1 MNKKILF
8 LIMLFISHFAQSA
21 EVTWD
26 LNFDDKYNLPLIM
39 MDFQG
44 EKIAM
49 TLDTGSKIALHLPM
63 DLINKIPN
71 KTENSEK
78 IRSIDLSGGVTELKS
93 FIVNKLE
100 LNSFI
105 FNNVQVV
112 EYKDWG
118 LFISSDPM
126 DNDNSEDSSAFK
138 AVIGLKLFDNY
149 VLTINYPESNL
160 TISDDTSTDLNPNWV
175 AIPFDLNDE
184 GLVVTLSDGI
194 KNYKMVLDTGAT
206 VSLIK
211 QQSLSPESIK
221 ISDPED
227 NFKSISLDVNNVA
240 NDSVL
245 PIIIDS
251 FPNEFQ
257 SDGLLGADFLS
268 KNRVKIDFKNKQMW
282 VQPVEQK

>member
-8 LIMLFISHFAQSA
+8 LIMLFMSRFAQSQ

-26 LNFDDKYNLPLIM
+26 LTFDDKYNLPLIM
-39 MDFQG
+39 INYQG
-44 EKIAM
+44 EKIQM
-49 TLDTGSKIALHLPM
+49 ILDTGSNIALHLPM

-71 KTENSEK
+71 KMENSEK
-78 IRSIDLSGGVTELKS
+78 IRSTDLSGNVTELRS
-93 FIVNKLE
+93 FIIDKLV
-100 LNSFI
+100 LNSFT
-105 FNNVQVV
+105 FNKVQVV

-118 LFISSDPM
+118 LYISSDQT
-126 DNDNSEDSSAFK
+126 NNSEDTNEDK
-138 AVIGLKLFDNY
+138 PVIGLGLFDDY
-149 VLTINYPESNL
+149 VLTINYPESNI
-160 TISDDTSTDLNPNWV
+160 TISDDIATNLTPQWI
-175 AIPFDLNDE
+175 AIPFDLNGE
-184 GLVVTLSDGI
+184 GLVVNLSDGI

-211 QQSLSPESIK
+211 QQSLSPKSIT

-227 NFKSISLDVNNVA
+227 DFKAISLDVNNVA

-282 VQPVEQK
+282 IQPIIIK

>member
-1 MNKKILF
+1 
-8 LIMLFISHFAQSA
+8 MLFISHFAQSA

-100 LNSFI
+100 LNSFT
-105 FNNVQVV
+105 FNKVQVV

-118 LFISSDPM
+118 LVISSDPTI
-126 DNDNSEDSSAFK
+126 DDSEDTDEDK
-138 AVIGLKLFDNY
+138 PVIGLGLFDGY

-160 TISDDTSTDLNPNWV
+160 TLSDDTSTDLNPNWV

-211 QQSLSPESIK
+211 EQSLSSESIK

-282 VQPVEQK
+282 IQPVAKK

>member
-8 LIMLFISHFAQSA
+8 LIMLFMSRFAQSQ

-26 LNFDDKYNLPLIM
+26 LTFDNKYNLPLIM
-39 MDFQG
+39 INYQG
-44 EKIAM
+44 EKIQM
-49 TLDTGSKIALHLPM
+49 ILDTGSNIALHLPM

-71 KTENSEK
+71 KMENSEK
-78 IRSIDLSGGVTELKS
+78 IRSVDLLGNITEIKS
-93 FIVNKLE
+93 FVIDRLS
-100 LNSFI
+100 LNSFV
-105 FNNVQVV
+105 FKNVKVA
-112 EYKDWG
+112 EYKKWG
-118 LFISSDPM
+118 LIISSEHT
-126 DNDNSEDSSAFK
+126 NKSENTNEDK
-138 AVIGLKLFDNY
+138 YVIGLGLFDDY
-149 VLTINYPESNL
+149 VLTINYPESNI
-160 TISDDTSTDLNPNWV
+160 TISDDIATNLTPQWI
-175 AIPFDLNDE
+175 AIPFDLNGE
-184 GLVVTLSDGI
+184 GLVVNLSDGI

-211 QQSLSPESIK
+211 QQSLSPESIT

-282 VQPVEQK
+282 IQPIVIK

>member
-8 LIMLFISHFAQSA
+8 LIMLFMSRFAQSQ

-26 LNFDDKYNLPLIM
+26 LTFDDKYNLPLIM
-39 MDFQG
+39 INYQG
-44 EKIAM
+44 EKIQM
-49 TLDTGSKIALHLPM
+49 ILDTGSNIALHLPM

-71 KTENSEK
+71 KMENSEK
-78 IRSIDLSGGVTELKS
+78 IRSVDLLGNITEIKS
-93 FIVNKLE
+93 FVIDRLS
-100 LNSFI
+100 LNSFV
-105 FNNVQVV
+105 FKNVKVA
-112 EYKDWG
+112 EYKKWG
-118 LFISSDPM
+118 LIISSD
-126 DNDNSEDSSAFK
+126 NTNKSENTNEDK
-138 AVIGLKLFDNY
+138 YVIGLGLFDDY
-149 VLTINYPESNL
+149 VLTINYPESNI
-160 TISDDTSTDLNPNWV
+160 TISDDIATNLTPQWI
-175 AIPFDLNDE
+175 AIPFDLNGE
-184 GLVVTLSDGI
+184 GLVVNLSDGI

-211 QQSLSPESIK
+211 QQSLSPKSIT
-221 ISDPED
+221 ISDPEED
-227 NFKSISLDVNNVA
+227 FKAISLDVNNVA

-282 VQPVEQK
+282 IQPIVIK

>member
-100 LNSFI
+100 LNSFT
-105 FNNVQVV
+105 FNKVQVV

-118 LFISSDPM
+118 LVISSDPTI
-126 DNDNSEDSSAFK
+126 DDSQDTDEDK
-138 AVIGLKLFDNY
+138 PVIGLGLFDGY
-149 VLTINYPESNL
+149 VLTINYPESNI

-175 AIPFDLNDE
+175 AIPFDLNGE
-184 GLVVTLSDGI
+184 GLVVNLSDGI
-194 KNYKMVLDTGAT
+194 KNYKVILDTGAT

-211 QQSLSPESIK
+211 EQSLSPESIK

-282 VQPVEQK
+282 IQPVAKK

>member
-8 LIMLFISHFAQSA
+8 LIMLFMSRFAQSQ

-26 LNFDDKYNLPLIM
+26 LTFDDKYNLPLIM
-39 MDFQG
+39 INYQG
-44 EKIAM
+44 EKIQM
-49 TLDTGSKIALHLPM
+49 ILDTGSNIALHLPM

-71 KTENSEK
+71 KMENSEK
-78 IRSIDLSGGVTELKS
+78 IRSTDLSGSVTELRS
-93 FIVNKLE
+93 FIIDKLV
-100 LNSFI
+100 LNSFT
-105 FNNVQVV
+105 FNKVQVV

-118 LFISSDPM
+118 LYISSDQT
-126 DNDNSEDSSAFK
+126 NNSEDTNEDK
-138 AVIGLKLFDNY
+138 PVIGLGLFDDY
-149 VLTINYPESNL
+149 VLTINYPESNI
-160 TISDDTSTDLNPNWV
+160 TISDDIATNLTPQWI
-175 AIPFDLNDE
+175 AIPFDLNGE
-184 GLVVTLSDGI
+184 GLVVNLSDGI

-211 QQSLSPESIK
+211 QQSLSPKSIT
-221 ISDPED
+221 ISDPEED
-227 NFKSISLDVNNVA
+227 FKAISLDVNNVA

-282 VQPVEQK
+282 IQPIVIK

>member
-8 LIMLFISHFAQSA
+8 LIILFMSRFAQSQ

-26 LNFDDKYNLPLIM
+26 LTFDDKYNLPLIM
-39 MDFQG
+39 INYQG
-44 EKIAM
+44 EKIQM
-49 TLDTGSKIALHLPM
+49 ILDTGSNIALHLPM

-71 KTENSEK
+71 KMENSEK
-78 IRSIDLSGGVTELKS
+78 IRSTDLSGNVTELRS
-93 FIVNKLE
+93 FIIDKLV
-100 LNSFI
+100 LNSFT
-105 FNNVQVV
+105 FNKVQVV

-118 LFISSDPM
+118 LYISSDQT
-126 DNDNSEDSSAFK
+126 NNSEDTNEDK
-138 AVIGLKLFDNY
+138 PVIGLGLFDDY
-149 VLTINYPESNL
+149 VLTINYPESNI
-160 TISDDTSTDLNPNWV
+160 TISDDIATNLTPQWI
-175 AIPFDLNDE
+175 AIPFDLNGE
-184 GLVVTLSDGI
+184 GLVVNLSDGI

-211 QQSLSPESIK
+211 QQSLSPKSIT
-221 ISDPED
+221 ISDPEED
-227 NFKSISLDVNNVA
+227 FKAISLDVNNVA

-257 SDGLLGADFLS
+257 ADGLLGADFLS

-282 VQPVEQK
+282 IQPIVIK

>member
-8 LIMLFISHFAQSA
+8 LIMLFMSRFAQSQ

-26 LNFDDKYNLPLIM
+26 LTFDDKYNLPLIM
-39 MDFQG
+39 INYQG
-44 EKIAM
+44 EKIQM
-49 TLDTGSKIALHLPM
+49 ILDTGSNISLHLPM

-71 KTENSEK
+71 KMENSEK
-78 IRSIDLSGGVTELKS
+78 IRSTDLSGNVTELRS
-93 FIVNKLE
+93 FIIDKLV
-100 LNSFI
+100 LNSFT
-105 FNNVQVV
+105 FNKVQVV

-118 LFISSDPM
+118 LYISSDQT
-126 DNDNSEDSSAFK
+126 NNSEDTNEDK
-138 AVIGLKLFDNY
+138 PVIGLGLFDDY
-149 VLTINYPESNL
+149 VLTINYPESNI
-160 TISDDTSTDLNPNWV
+160 TISDDIATNLTPQWI
-175 AIPFDLNDE
+175 AIPFDLNGE
-184 GLVVTLSDGI
+184 GLVVNLSDGI

-211 QQSLSPESIK
+211 QQSLSPKSIT

-227 NFKSISLDVNNVA
+227 DFKAISLDVNNVA

-257 SDGLLGADFLS
+257 ADGLLGADFLS
-268 KNRVKIDFKNKQMW
+268 KNRVKIDFRNKKMW
-282 VQPVEQK
+282 IQPIVIK

>member
-8 LIMLFISHFAQSA
+8 LIMLFMSRFAQSQ

-26 LNFDDKYNLPLIM
+26 LTFDDKYNLPLIM
-39 MDFQG
+39 INYQG
-44 EKIAM
+44 EKIQM
-49 TLDTGSKIALHLPM
+49 ILDTGSNIALHLPM

-71 KTENSEK
+71 KMENSEK
-78 IRSIDLSGGVTELKS
+78 IRSTDLSGNVTELRS
-93 FIVNKLE
+93 FIIDKLV
-100 LNSFI
+100 LNSFT

-118 LFISSDPM
+118 LYISSDQT
-126 DNDNSEDSSAFK
+126 NNSEDTNEDK
-138 AVIGLKLFDNY
+138 PVIGLGLFDDY
-149 VLTINYPESNL
+149 VLTINYPESNI
-160 TISDDTSTDLNPNWV
+160 TISDDIATNLTPQWI
-175 AIPFDLNDE
+175 AIPFDLNGE
-184 GLVVTLSDGI
+184 GLVVNLSDGI

-211 QQSLSPESIK
+211 QQSLSPKSIT

-227 NFKSISLDVNNVA
+227 DFKAISLDVNNVA

-282 VQPVEQK
+282 IQPIVIK

>member
-8 LIMLFISHFAQSA
+8 LIMLFMSRFAQSQ

-26 LNFDDKYNLPLIM
+26 LTFDDKYNLPLIM
-39 MDFQG
+39 INYQG
-44 EKIAM
+44 EKIQM
-49 TLDTGSKIALHLPM
+49 ILDTGSNIALHLPM

-71 KTENSEK
+71 KMENSEK
-78 IRSIDLSGGVTELKS
+78 IRSTDLSGSVTELRS
-93 FIVNKLE
+93 FIIDKLV
-100 LNSFI
+100 LNSFT
-105 FNNVQVV
+105 FNKVQVV

-118 LFISSDPM
+118 LYISSDQT
-126 DNDNSEDSSAFK
+126 NNSEDTNEDK
-138 AVIGLKLFDNY
+138 PVIGLGLFDDY
-149 VLTINYPESNL
+149 VLTINYPESNI
-160 TISDDTSTDLNPNWV
+160 TISDDIATNLTPQWI
-175 AIPFDLNDE
+175 AIPFDLNGE
-184 GLVVTLSDGI
+184 GLVVNLSDGI

-211 QQSLSPESIK
+211 QQSLSPKSIT

-227 NFKSISLDVNNVA
+227 DFKAISLDVNNVA

-257 SDGLLGADFLS
+257 ADGLLGADFLS
-268 KNRVKIDFKNKQMW
+268 KNRVKIDFRNKKMW
-282 VQPVEQK
+282 IQPVVIK

>member
-8 LIMLFISHFAQSA
+8 LIMLFMSRFAQSQ

-26 LNFDDKYNLPLIM
+26 LTFDNKYNLPLIM
-39 MDFQG
+39 INYQD
-44 EKIAM
+44 EKIQM
-49 TLDTGSKIALHLPM
+49 ILDTGSNIALHLPM

-71 KTENSEK
+71 KMENSEK
-78 IRSIDLSGGVTELKS
+78 IRSTDLSGSVTELRS
-93 FIVNKLE
+93 FIIDKLV
-100 LNSFI
+100 LNSFT
-105 FNNVQVV
+105 FNKVQVV

-118 LFISSDPM
+118 LYISSDQT
-126 DNDNSEDSSAFK
+126 NNSEDTNEDK
-138 AVIGLKLFDNY
+138 PVIGLGLFDDY
-149 VLTINYPESNL
+149 VLTINYPESNI
-160 TISDDTSTDLNPNWV
+160 TISDDIATNLTPQWI
-175 AIPFDLNDE
+175 AIPFDLNGE
-184 GLVVTLSDGI
+184 GLVVNLSDGI

-211 QQSLSPESIK
+211 QQSLSPKSIT

-227 NFKSISLDVNNVA
+227 DFKAISLDVNNVA

-257 SDGLLGADFLS
+257 ADGLLGADFLS

-282 VQPVEQK
+282 IQPVVIK

>member
-8 LIMLFISHFAQSA
+8 LIMLFMSRFAQSQ

-26 LNFDDKYNLPLIM
+26 LTFDDKYNLPLIM
-39 MDFQG
+39 INYQG
-44 EKIAM
+44 EKIQM
-49 TLDTGSKIALHLPM
+49 ILDTGSNISLHLPM

-71 KTENSEK
+71 KMENSEK
-78 IRSIDLSGGVTELKS
+78 IRSTDLSGSVTELRS
-93 FIVNKLE
+93 FIIDKLV
-100 LNSFI
+100 LNSFT
-105 FNNVQVV
+105 FNKVQVV

-118 LFISSDPM
+118 LYISSDQT
-126 DNDNSEDSSAFK
+126 NNSEDTNEDK
-138 AVIGLKLFDNY
+138 PVIGLGLFDDY
-149 VLTINYPESNL
+149 VLTINYPESNI
-160 TISDDTSTDLNPNWV
+160 TISDDIATNLTPQWI
-175 AIPFDLNDE
+175 AIPFDLNGE
-184 GLVVTLSDGI
+184 GLVVNLSDGI

-211 QQSLSPESIK
+211 QQSLSPKSIT
-221 ISDPED
+221 ISDPKD
-227 NFKSISLDVNNVA
+227 DFKAISLDVNNVA

-257 SDGLLGADFLS
+257 ADGLLGADFLS

-282 VQPVEQK
+282 IQPIVIK

>member
-8 LIMLFISHFAQSA
+8 LIMLFMSRFAQSQ

-26 LNFDDKYNLPLIM
+26 LTFDDKYNLPSIM
-39 MDFQG
+39 INYQG
-44 EKIAM
+44 EKIQM
-49 TLDTGSKIALHLPM
+49 ILDTGSNIALHLPM

-71 KTENSEK
+71 KMENSEK
-78 IRSIDLSGGVTELKS
+78 IRSTDLSGNVTELRS
-93 FIVNKLE
+93 FIIDKLV
-100 LNSFI
+100 LNSFT
-105 FNNVQVV
+105 FNKVQVV

-118 LFISSDPM
+118 LYISSDQT
-126 DNDNSEDSSAFK
+126 NNSEDTNEDK
-138 AVIGLKLFDNY
+138 PVIGLGLFDDY
-149 VLTINYPESNL
+149 VLTINYPESNI
-160 TISDDTSTDLNPNWV
+160 TISDDIATNLTPQWI
-175 AIPFDLNDE
+175 AIPFDLNGE
-184 GLVVTLSDGI
+184 GLVVNLSDGI

-211 QQSLSPESIK
+211 QQSLSPKSIT
-221 ISDPED
+221 ISDPKD
-227 NFKSISLDVNNVA
+227 DFKAISLDVNNVA

-282 VQPVEQK
+282 IQPIIIK

>member
-1 MNKKILF
+1 
-8 LIMLFISHFAQSA
+8 MLFISHFAQSA

-44 EKIAM
+44 EQIAM

-100 LNSFI
+100 LNSFT
-105 FNNVQVV
+105 FNKVQVV

-118 LFISSDPM
+118 LVISSDPTI
-126 DNDNSEDSSAFK
+126 DDSEDTDEDK
-138 AVIGLKLFDNY
+138 PVIGLGLFDGY
-149 VLTINYPESNL
+149 VLTINYPESNI

-227 NFKSISLDVNNVA
+227 DFKSISLDVNNVA

>member
-8 LIMLFISHFAQSA
+8 LIMLFMSRFAQSQ

-26 LNFDDKYNLPLIM
+26 LTFDDKYNLPLIM
-39 MDFQG
+39 INYQG
-44 EKIAM
+44 EKIQM
-49 TLDTGSKIALHLPM
+49 ILDTGSNIALHLPM

-71 KTENSEK
+71 KMENSEK
-78 IRSIDLSGGVTELKS
+78 IRSTDLSGNVTELRS
-93 FIVNKLE
+93 FIIDKLV
-100 LNSFI
+100 LNSFT
-105 FNNVQVV
+105 FNKVQVV

-118 LFISSDPM
+118 LYISSDQT
-126 DNDNSEDSSAFK
+126 NNSEDTNEDK
-138 AVIGLKLFDNY
+138 PVIGLGLFDDY
-149 VLTINYPESNL
+149 VLTINYPESNI
-160 TISDDTSTDLNPNWV
+160 TISDDIATNLTPQWI
-175 AIPFDLNDE
+175 AIPFDLNGE
-184 GLVVTLSDGI
+184 GLVVNLSDGI

-211 QQSLSPESIK
+211 QQSLSPESIT

-282 VQPVEQK
+282 IQPIVIK

>member
-8 LIMLFISHFAQSA
+8 LIMLFMSRFAQSQ

-26 LNFDDKYNLPLIM
+26 LTFDDKYNLPLIM
-39 MDFQG
+39 INYQG
-44 EKIAM
+44 EKIQM
-49 TLDTGSKIALHLPM
+49 ILDTGSNISLHLPM

-71 KTENSEK
+71 KMENSEK
-78 IRSIDLSGGVTELKS
+78 IRSTDLSGSVTELRS
-93 FIVNKLE
+93 FIIDKLV

-118 LFISSDPM
+118 LYISSDQT
-126 DNDNSEDSSAFK
+126 NNSEDTNEDK
-138 AVIGLKLFDNY
+138 PVIGLGLFDDY
-149 VLTINYPESNL
+149 VLTINYPESNI
-160 TISDDTSTDLNPNWV
+160 TISDDIATNLTPQWI

-184 GLVVTLSDGI
+184 GLVVNLSDGI

-211 QQSLSPESIK
+211 QQSLSPKSIT

-227 NFKSISLDVNNVA
+227 DFKAISLDVNNVA

-257 SDGLLGADFLS
+257 ADGLLGADFLS
-268 KNRVKIDFKNKQMW
+268 KNRVKIDFRNKKIW
-282 VQPVEQK
+282 IQPIVIK

>member
-8 LIMLFISHFAQSA
+8 LIMLFISRFAQSA

-44 EKIAM
+44 EQIAM

-100 LNSFI
+100 LNSFT
-105 FNNVQVV
+105 FNKVQVV

-118 LFISSDPM
+118 LVISSDPTI
-126 DNDNSEDSSAFK
+126 DDSEDTDEDK
-138 AVIGLKLFDNY
+138 PVIGLGLFDGY

-160 TISDDTSTDLNPNWV
+160 TLSDDTSTDLNPNWV

-227 NFKSISLDVNNVA
+227 DFKSISLDVNNVA

-257 SDGLLGADFLS
+257 SDGLLGDDFLS

-282 VQPVEQK
+282 IQPVVTK

>member
-8 LIMLFISHFAQSA
+8 LIMLFMSRFAQSQ

-26 LNFDDKYNLPLIM
+26 LTFDDKYNLPLIM
-39 MDFQG
+39 INYQG
-44 EKIAM
+44 EKIQM
-49 TLDTGSKIALHLPM
+49 ILDTGSNIALHLPM

-71 KTENSEK
+71 KMENSEK
-78 IRSIDLSGGVTELKS
+78 IRSTDLSGNVTELRA
-93 FIVNKLE
+93 FIIDKLV

-126 DNDNSEDSSAFK
+126 DNDNSEDSNAFK

-211 QQSLSPESIK
+211 QQSLSPESIT

-257 SDGLLGADFLS
+257 ADGLLGADFLS
-268 KNRVKIDFKNKQMW
+268 KNRVKIDFRNKKMW
-282 VQPVEQK
+282 IQPVVIK

>member
-1 MNKKILF
+1 M
-8 LIMLFISHFAQSA
+8 SRFAQSL

-26 LNFDDKYNLPLIM
+26 LTFDDKYNLPSIM
-39 MDFQG
+39 INYQG
-44 EKIAM
+44 EKIQM
-49 TLDTGSKIALHLPM
+49 ILDTGSNIALHLPM

-71 KTENSEK
+71 KMENSEK
-78 IRSIDLSGGVTELKS
+78 IRSTDLSGNVTELRS
-93 FIVNKLE
+93 FIIDKLV

-105 FNNVQVV
+105 FNKVQVV

-118 LFISSDPM
+118 LYISSDQT
-126 DNDNSEDSSAFK
+126 NDSEDTNEDK
-138 AVIGLKLFDNY
+138 PVIGLGLFDDY
-149 VLTINYPESNL
+149 VLTINYPESNI
-160 TISDDTSTDLNPNWV
+160 TISDDIATNLTPQWI
-175 AIPFDLNDE
+175 AIPFDLNGE
-184 GLVVTLSDGI
+184 GLVVNLSDGI

-211 QQSLSPESIK
+211 QQSLSPKSIT

-227 NFKSISLDVNNVA
+227 DFKTISLDVNNVA

-282 VQPVEQK
+282 IQPVVIK